1 MLQVLRSAA
10 TTIAHR
16 ARAVWP
22 LGSRRCQVQAGGLPA
37 KRLSAALVFLVMALL
52 APASPAR
59 ADGVFP
65 LYWRWSSLSQPCR
78 GDCAVALYG
87 GRHVSTHMTSAFG
100 IDNYTPINRWEYG
113 DGGLIAGTVSR
124 RFASIGS
131 YVDFELEGGIGQR
144 FGNMDQTEFWGAIF
158 VRWVAFPW
166 NHYLRTTIAASTGL
180 NYATGISDFERE
192 RSGNNEGSRLLHF
205 LSPEITFALPS
216 RPDIELL
223 LRFHH
228 RSGGRDI
235 FGPIDLFNGVNGGAH
250 YGTVGLRY
258 RF

>member
-1 MLQVLRSAA
+1 MGIGALFVVLLSLIVLAPLQ
-10 TTIAHR
+10 
-16 ARAVWP
+16 ARAE
-22 LGSRRCQVQAGGLPA
+22 GA
-37 KRLSAALVFLVMALL
+37 
-52 APASPAR
+52 
-59 ADGVFP
+59 FP
-65 LYWRWSSLSQPCR
+65 FYWRWSALDAPCR
-78 GDCAVALYG
+78 NDCAVAFYG
-87 GRHVSTHMTSAFG
+87 GRHITTHMTAAFG
-100 IDNYTPINRWEYG
+100 FDNFKPPHQWEYG
-113 DGGLIAGTVSR
+113 DGGLVAGTMSR
-124 RFASIGS
+124 RFASIGR
-131 YVDFELEGGIGQR
+131 YVDFEAEIGVGQR
-144 FGNMDQTEFWGAIF
+144 FGNMSETEFWGAVF

-205 LSPEITFALPS
+205 LSPEITFALPDT
-216 RPDIELL
+216 PNIELL